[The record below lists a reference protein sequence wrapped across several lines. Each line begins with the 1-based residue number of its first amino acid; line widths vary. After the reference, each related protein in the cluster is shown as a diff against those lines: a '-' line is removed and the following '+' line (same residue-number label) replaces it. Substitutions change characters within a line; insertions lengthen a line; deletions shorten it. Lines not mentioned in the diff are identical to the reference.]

1 MFKRPEELIVLV
13 LALLWVALT
22 YFGSAS
28 FGADAAT
35 VFLIT
40 GLTLAW
46 AAVCFLLW
54 QRNLS
59 RMIWPLFLGALA
71 ACWWPLLDWYAV
83 KDIPAA
89 GNIPTDTPWYAG
101 WTFKGILAAIP
112 VIIGYLAKWKRA
124 RRLKREQAANFPAR

>member
-22 YFGSAS
+22 YFGAAS
-28 FGADAAT
+28 LGADAAT

-59 RMIWPLFLGALA
+59 RLIWPFFLGALA
-71 ACWWPLLDWYAV
+71 ACWWPLADWYAV
-83 KDIPAA
+83 KDLPAA
-89 GNIPTDTPWYAG
+89 AAAQAEMPWYAG
-101 WTFKGILAAIP
+101 WTFKGIWAALP
-112 VIIGYLAKWKRA
+112 VLLGYTFLWKRT
-124 RRLKREQAANFPAR
+124 RRRKLAEAANFRPE